1 MAGGQ
6 SSAVSLDGKVDD
18 NSHSVQDQMSLA
30 PESPTEPTGEL
41 DALAALVS
49 QKIDL
54 GDPQKR
60 AELVAR
66 MKALEDA
73 TLAAAHEKAK
83 RLGVPLE
90 VELPGGGKV
99 YLVGFE
105 GDRPLYEAPDN
116 ANAAIST
123 AANRVRSVAP
133 YHVSGHSYFIGLW
146 ESGGVPRMTHQ
157 EFGGRVVVR
166 DGATEQT
173 NHATH
178 VAGTLAG
185 SGVNPGALGMA
196 PAARIH
202 AYSSTN
208 SYSEM
213 TAAGAAYP
221 GESGKIQISNH
232 SYGVRRGWYD
242 DGVTW
247 LGVFSDDGDPGNDVD
262 YGFGRY
268 DSAAATLDGL
278 AYNLPY
284 YLPFYSNGN
293 MRNQGP
299 PVAGA
304 TWYQG
309 TGGTPRTYS
318 PAQHPAGNGV
328 YKNQYDTMDGAKTA
342 KNIMSIGAV
351 NDAVSAGQRHV
362 PNGTLTSFSSS
373 GPTDDGRIKPDVV
386 ANGAGLSS
394 AGVGGDTQYYSAS
407 GTSMST
413 PNAAGSALLLV
424 DYYGQRF
431 PGQAMRASTLKAL
444 VIHTADDVGGSGP
457 DYLYG
462 WGLMNTESA
471 ARVIDKHAASTSS
484 PFIAED
490 LLTTADGSHTHRFV
504 WDGVEPIRVTLCWT
518 DPPGTNA
525 GTAPSSHDN
534 RTPRLVNDLNLSLA
548 GPGGSVHL
556 PYVMPYVGNWSNAML
571 SAPATTGVNSVDNV
585 EQVYVASPPHP
596 GLYTITVNH
605 AGSLTHGEQ
614 RYSLI
619 ITGGV
624 VSDVLSVAP
633 YESFE
638 TSGGVGGPFS
648 PSSKTYTLGNGSGSP
663 IDWTASVDR
672 PWLVLNSTS
681 GTLVAGGSFGVT
693 VAPSAAANSLPSGIH
708 EARVTFAN
716 ASSGLSLFRT
726 VRLQVTGHAEL
737 DIEQPVGNRLGN
749 GQSAVFFGEARVDAS
764 SSARTFTLR
773 NSGGAT
779 LSLSSLGIQGT
790 HADDFQMGSPSATVL
805 VPGQTIT
812 LPVSFAPRSVGA
824 RTAELRI
831 GSNDPNDNPYV
842 VSLQGVGLPS
852 VNADLAALAL
862 SNGALSP
869 AFSRET
875 VNYAAGVSSAAQWI
889 TVTPTK
895 AQVHAS
901 VQVRVNGGGYS
912 SVASGSAS
920 TGFALNTGSNSIEV
934 LVTAAAGNSKAYT
947 IAVTRDKAAQ
957 SIAFPP
963 ITDKLAADTVTLSAT
978 GGSSGNPVTFTAS
991 GPATITNGNQLR
1003 FTGPGEVTVKANQ
1016 AGNANYHSA
1025 PEVAHTFMVTAVPAE
1040 ISLGNLSHVYDGLPK
1055 TATVTTVPAGLAV
1068 RVVGAGPWTDVG
1080 NYGIVA
1086 SVTDPRYVGSTSGI
1100 LGISKARQSIAF
1112 DHPGDQLVTT
1122 TLHLSAT
1129 GGGSGRPVT
1138 FTVIGPATLTGG
1150 NQLSF
1155 TGPGQVTVRA
1165 SQLGDANYHRASDVV
1180 HTVTV
1185 TAVPASITFTRLHQ
1199 VADGTAR
1206 EVHVTT
1212 DPPDFAVEIAYDGEA
1227 DAPAMPGSYTVVASS
1242 ADPRYAGTVSDTLLV
1257 DDPTRSVT
1265 VPGGALPDF
1274 SAFGELSVPTFRIG
1288 AYEVTGSQWAAV
1300 VAWAEAHAGYDFDGA
1315 GSAASGDRP
1324 VAEIAWS
1331 DAAKWCNART
1341 EWENAISGR
1350 SLSPAYRVGG
1360 AVFRSG
1366 TPASPGDVACDFGAG
1381 GYRLPTAAEWEFAAR
1396 GGAGGAPSLYPG
1408 GGDLEELG
1416 WHSGNSGGGAQPA
1429 GGKAPNSLGLH
1440 DLAGN
1445 VAEWTWDAPIDNP
1458 AARLLRGGSWQGA
1471 ASDCELSALASADS
1485 ALPSAGIGL
1494 RLVRSVSLAL
1504 AEVLDH
1510 PGLSWESGGPEP
1522 WVAQTGTTHDGED
1535 AAESS
1540 PLAQGETAW
1549 METVV
1554 EGPGNL
1560 SFRWKTDGAEGAD
1573 ILSFAVGGAEAFVR
1587 SGIGGWEEQIVEID
1601 EGSHLLRWTYARGSA
1616 TGESRAWIDSVAYAE
1631 ATVPSV
1637 TTAPASGIGGT
1648 SVTLGGEVVHDGGRE
1663 ITGRGVVY
1671 GPSPDPTLDSGTVL
1685 SVDTQGEGSFAV
1697 LATGLSGNTVLYA
1710 RAYAINLLGTAYG
1723 ESVVFTTASI
1733 ADFADGPA
1741 AFDREILPGDQQRFQ
1756 FSLAGPRFVSFSTVG
1771 GASLRA
1777 VLRNSQGE
1785 VIAGFDG
1792 DADFAL
1798 VQLLH
1803 AGAYLLE
1810 VYRQP
1815 GEGERQ
1821 DYRLTLDAGTV
1832 AATRPDVAVGSSPS
1846 KLMGRNVHLPARQ
1859 LASLVS
1865 KKAKP
1870 VTAYAAVGNAGNL
1883 PDVLLAR
1890 AGKGNGFFK
1899 VTYHAPTGN
1908 ATASLLAGSYRT
1920 ARVANGV
1927 GSVSIRIAVKPNKK
1941 KLTRS
1946 KGGRPSTLRKTLT
1959 LPVSASSTF
1968 QPSTGDAAS
1977 VQVKTK

>member
-1 MAGGQ
+1 MKRVPLILLLVVLACAFGSSREAAAINASPIPVRLKQPDGTEVTLRIHGDALFNWFEDMEGRTVVLDQGRYVYAGLDADGWLIPTGILAGRDDEAARQIRRGIFPSREKVAAYRQQVLTQRVAAAASQAPALNAGPPPSMVPPVGTVKNLVVLCKFSDHDSSKIRAPEDYEKVFNSPGGDPVLAPTGSVRDYFLEASYGTLTVDSTVVAWVTLPNTEAYYANGQHGMEVGAYPANGQGMVEHALNLVDPLVNFGEFDRDNDGYIDAITFIHSGYAAETGGGGGNWIWSHKWSLWALPGGRWTSADNNSGGVKVKVYDYHTEAALWGTSGNGITRIGVICHETGHFFGLPDLYDTDDSSSGIGSWCLMANSWGFDNTQRHPPHLSAWCKQQLGWVTPTVI
-6 SSAVSLDGKVDD
+6 SPGTYSAPRSAVSPTVYRIDSGYPSGEYLLIENRQPYGFESTMPQGGLCIWHIDETKANNTQEGYPGQSGWPGNGSHYKVALLQADG
-18 NSHSVQDQMSLA
+18 LY
-30 PESPTEPTGEL
+30 EL
-41 DALAALVS
+41 EKKTNRGNAGDVYRAGGVS
-49 QKIDL
+49 QIT
-54 GDPQKR
+54 PF
-60 AELVAR
+60 
-66 MKALEDA
+66 
-73 TLAAAHEKAK
+73 T
-83 RLGVPLE
+83 VPNTHRYQ
-90 VELPGGGKV
+90 GGNVQGTNNHI
-99 YLVGFE
+99 VG
-105 GDRPLYEAPDN
+105 
-116 ANAAIST
+116 
-123 AANRVRSVAP
+123 
-133 YHVSGHSYFIGLW
+133 IG
-146 ESGGVPRMTHQ
+146 
-157 EFGGRVVVR
+157 
-166 DGATEQT
+166 
-173 NHATH
+173 
-178 VAGTLAG
+178 
-185 SGVNPGALGMA
+185 
-196 PAARIH
+196 
-202 AYSSTN
+202 
-208 SYSEM
+208 
-213 TAAGAAYP
+213 AAGATM
-221 GESGKIQISNH
+221 S
-232 SYGVRRGWYD
+232 
-242 DGVTW
+242 
-247 LGVFSDDGDPGNDVD
+247 F
-262 YGFGRY
+262 
-268 DSAAATLDGL
+268 
-278 AYNLPY
+278 
-284 YLPFYSNGN
+284 
-293 MRNQGP
+293 
-299 PVAGA
+299 
-304 TWYQG
+304 
-309 TGGTPRTYS
+309 TYS
-318 PAQHPAGNGV
+318 QQIPAGSPEITVEQPAGN
-328 YKNQYDTMDGAKTA
+328 
-342 KNIMSIGAV
+342 
-351 NDAVSAGQRHV
+351 
-362 PNGTLTSFSSS
+362 PLT
-373 GPTDDGRIKPDVV
+373 
-386 ANGAGLSS
+386 NGLSS
-394 AGVGGDTQYYSAS
+394 VSFGEVQ
-407 GTSMST
+407 
-413 PNAAGSALLLV
+413 AGS
-424 DYYGQRF
+424 
-431 PGQAMRASTLKAL
+431 S
-444 VIHTADDVGGSGP
+444 
-457 DYLYG
+457 
-462 WGLMNTESA
+462 
-471 ARVIDKHAASTSS
+471 
-484 PFIAED
+484 
-490 LLTTADGSHTHRFV
+490 
-504 WDGVEPIRVTLCWT
+504 
-518 DPPGTNA
+518 PGT
-525 GTAPSSHDN
+525 
-534 RTPRLVNDLNLSLA
+534 
-548 GPGGSVHL
+548 
-556 PYVMPYVGNWSNAML
+556 
-571 SAPATTGVNSVDNV
+571 
-585 EQVYVASPPHP
+585 
-596 GLYTITVNH
+596 
-605 AGSLTHGEQ
+605 
-614 RYSLI
+614 
-619 ITGGV
+619 
-624 VSDVLSVAP
+624 
-633 YESFE
+633 
-638 TSGGVGGPFS
+638 
-648 PSSKTYTLGNGSGSP
+648 
-663 IDWTASVDR
+663 
-672 PWLVLNSTS
+672 
-681 GTLVAGGSFGVT
+681 
-693 VAPSAAANSLPSGIH
+693 
-708 EARVTFAN
+708 
-716 ASSGLSLFRT
+716 
-726 VRLQVTGHAEL
+726 
-737 DIEQPVGNRLGN
+737 
-749 GQSAVFFGEARVDAS
+749 
-764 SSARTFTLR
+764 RTFTLR
-773 NSGGAT
+773 NAGDAT
-779 LSLSSLGIQGT
+779 LTLSSVGIQGAGAA
-790 HADDFQMGSPSATVL
+790 HFQAGTPSASNL
-805 VPGQTIT
+805 APGQTAT
-812 LPVSFAPRSVGA
+812 LNVGFAPQTAGTK
-824 RTAELRI
+824 TAELRI
-831 GSNDPNDNPYV
+831 GSNDADDNPY
-842 VSLQGVGLPS
+842 LIALKGVGLPS
-852 VNADLAALAL
+852 ANADLSALAF
-862 SNGALSP
+862 SGGALSP
-869 AFSRET
+869 AFSSSTTNYTAGLLPNAAAAVT
-875 VNYAAGVSSAAQWI
+875 VVA
-889 TVTPTK
+889 TK
-895 AQVHAS
+895 AQAS
-901 VQVRVNGGGYS
+901 ASIHVRVNGGTYAA
-912 SVASGSAS
+912 VASGSTS
-920 TGFALNTGSNSIEV
+920 GALGLNVGGNTIEV
-934 LVTAAAGNSKAYT
+934 RVTAEAGNTRTYS

-963 ITDKLAADTVTLSAT
+963 ITDKLATDTVTLSAT
-978 GGSSGNPVTFTAS
+978 GGSSGNPVTFSAT
-991 GPATITNGNQLR
+991 GPAFLSGNVLT
-1003 FTGPGEVTVKANQ
+1003 FTGPGSVTVRANQ
-1016 AGNANYHSA
+1016 AGNAGYHAA
-1025 PEVAHTFMVTAVPAE
+1025 PEVARTFAVAAVPVS
-1040 ISLGNLSHVYDGLPK
+1040 ISLGNMSHVYDGQPK
-1055 TATVTTVPAGLAV
+1055 TATASTLPAG
-1068 RVVGAGPWTDVG
+1068 VGVQIVGGGPWTNVG
-1080 NYGIVA
+1080 NYGVTAI
-1086 SVTDPRYVGSTSGI
+1086 VTDPRYVGSAGGVFTIAKAPQNI
-1100 LGISKARQSIAF
+1100 LFAN
-1112 DHPGDQLVTT
+1112 PGNQTAT
-1122 TLHLSAT
+1122 ATLGLSAT

-1138 FTVIGPATLTGG
+1138 FSASGPATITGG

-1165 SQLGDANYHRASDVV
+1165 NQPGNTNYLAAPEVAHTFTV
-1180 HTVTV
+1180 HTA
-1185 TAVPASITFTRLHQ
+1185 TAPLTLSSLHQ
-1199 VADGTAR
+1199 VADGSAR
-1206 EVHVTT
+1206 EVTVTT
-1212 DPPDFAVEIAYDGEA
+1212 DPPDLPVELTYDGSPEA
-1227 DAPAMPGSYTVVASS
+1227 PTAVGTYAVVATVTD
-1242 ADPRYAGTVSDTLLV
+1242 ARYEGGAEGLLVV

-1274 SAFGELSVPTFRIG
+1274 SAFGERSVPTFRIG

-1522 WVAQTGTTHDGED
+1522 WGAQTGTTHDGED

-1560 SFRWKTDGAEGAD
+1560 SFRWKTDGAEGED
-1573 ILSFAVGGAEAFVR
+1573 ILSFAVGGAEAFAR

-1777 VLRNSQGE
+1777 ELRNSQGE